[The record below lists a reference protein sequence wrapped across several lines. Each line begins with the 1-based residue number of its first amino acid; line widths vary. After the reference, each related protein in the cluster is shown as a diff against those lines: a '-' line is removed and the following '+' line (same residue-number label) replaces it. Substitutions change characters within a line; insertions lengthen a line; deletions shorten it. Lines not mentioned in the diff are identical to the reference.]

1 MTNRFEFE
9 IGLTQGGLTN
19 LEQLATPVTAP
30 KRFYTP
36 YTSVIILGDGS
47 QRGQGAPT
55 ATWRW
60 GFLPQNERDMLR
72 TFCPG
77 ASAAVCIRTY
87 TNDSA
92 DSAKEFSCD
101 MYWPNEAEEIAK
113 GRRLDFTIE
122 FRNLVLLAEA

>member
-1 MTNRFEFE
+1 MTYRSEFE
-9 IGLTQGGLTN
+9 IGLTQGGLVN
-19 LEQLATPVTAP
+19 LDILATPVVPP
-30 KRFYTP
+30 KWFYSSFVEAIP
-36 YTSVIILGDGS
+36 LGSGAV
-47 QRGQGAPT
+47 RGMGAPT

-60 GFLPQNERDMLR
+60 GFIKKAQRDMLR

-87 TNDSA
+87 TTESL

-101 MYWPNEAEEIAK
+101 MFWPTDAEEVNA

-122 FRNLVLLAEA
+122 FRNLVLLSE